1 MTTETTPQDKTQI
14 GLSRQAADDLEYI
27 KDHLRLPRGLDAYRL
42 AVAAAI
48 ARKLEPT
55 DESVSRTT
63 AYNATGT
70 LDLDGAIRAAVIAIR
85 SDHHGRPYA
94 LVERLAEAGLTE
106 IREHLENG
114 LPIRDYLVTMKPSP
128 PSAEEGQMPSS

>member
-1 MTTETTPQDKTQI
+1 MTTEPSPQDKTQI
-14 GLSRQAADDLEYI
+14 GLSPQASDDLEYI
-27 KDHLRLPRGLDAYRL
+27 KGHLRLPRGLDVYRL

-63 AYNATGT
+63 VYNATGT
-70 LDLDGAIRAAVIAIR
+70 LDLDGAIHAAVIAVR
-85 SDHHGRPYA
+85 SDHGERPYA
-94 LVERLAEAGLTE
+94 LVERLAEAGLRD

-114 LPIRDYLVTMKPSP
+114 LPIRDYLITMKPSP
-128 PSAEEGQMPSS
+128 PSPGEGQMQSY